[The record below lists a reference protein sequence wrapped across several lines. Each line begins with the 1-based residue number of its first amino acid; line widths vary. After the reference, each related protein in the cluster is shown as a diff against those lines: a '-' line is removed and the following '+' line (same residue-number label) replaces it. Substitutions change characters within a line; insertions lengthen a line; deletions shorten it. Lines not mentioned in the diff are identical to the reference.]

1 MNGCRCTLSDGQPHA
16 HQDPTSK
23 ACIVCG
29 LINPITAEHCECG
42 FDFRRQLVVTP
53 TREMSVV
60 EVGSR
65 TISRGIAVV
74 AGGLIA
80 LGLQF
85 SVMTGGANPDK
96 FLAVYTLGALFTLG
110 LGIHQIARGFVLR
123 SRGKSLHPEVRY

>member
-1 MNGCRCTLSDGQPHA
+1 
-16 HQDPTSK
+16 
-23 ACIVCG
+23 VCG
-29 LINPITAEHCECG
+29 LINPSTAERCDCG
-42 FDFRRQLVVTP
+42 YDFQSQLVVTA

-85 SVMTGGANPDK
+85 SIMTRGNNPDK
-96 FLAVYTLGALFTLG
+96 FLVVYTLGALFTLG

-123 SRGKSLHPEVRY
+123 SRGKKLHPDARY